1 MERAPCKQPAPD
13 KATQKT
19 PAESTPYYA
28 HNPESIG
35 SKRLRTAKVN
45 AEKLADDLIKDNKT
59 GQLIE
64 ILVEAHLEWHKLR
77 HNSAGPETLAD
88 LEMDTSEC
96 AEHMIEEG
104 DIEAVRSC
112 YIHSALRVCCLQ
124 IHRDKLEFV

>member
-35 SKRLRTAKVN
+35 STRLRT
-45 AEKLADDLIKDNKT
+45 ADDLIKDNKT